1 MGPDPT
7 EGRDVKDAQMI
18 RPLLIALP
26 LAVLA
31 ACGEPSSSARVTKTV
46 DGDSVGVA
54 VSDAWCRAT
63 PNGARAGAC
72 YATLRA
78 TGRDDR
84 LIGVATAAAETVQV
98 HEMRTEGGMMRMGE
112 LAGGLP
118 LPEDAEVA
126 LAPGGTHVMLMG
138 LAGPLVAGERVTL
151 TLDFDQATDVTM
163 EVPIRTAAEG

>member
-1 MGPDPT
+1 
-7 EGRDVKDAQMI
+7 MI
-18 RPLLIALP
+18 RPLLIALSL
-26 LAVLA
+26 LALA
-31 ACGEPSSSARVTKTV
+31 ACGEPSSSAKVTKTV
-46 DGDSVGVA
+46 DGDSVGVE
-54 VSDAWCRAT
+54 VTDAWCRAT

-84 LIGVATAAAETVQV
+84 LVGVATTAAETVQV

-118 LPEDAEVA
+118 LPEDADVT

-151 TLDFDQATDVTM
+151 TLDFAETTDVTM
-163 EVPIRTAAEG
+163 DVPIRTAAEG

>member
-1 MGPDPT
+1 
-7 EGRDVKDAQMI
+7 MI
-18 RPLLIALP
+18 RPLLIAIP
-26 LAVLA
+26 LAALA
-31 ACGEPSSSARVTKTV
+31 ACGEPSSSAKVTKTV
-46 DGDSVGVA
+46 DGDSVGVE

-84 LIGVATAAAETVQV
+84 LVGVATTAAETVQV

-112 LAGGLP
+112 MAGGLP
-118 LPEDAEVA
+118 LPEDAEVT

-138 LAGPLVAGERVTL
+138 LARPLVAGERVTL
-151 TLDFDQATDVTM
+151 TLDFAEATDVTM
-163 EVPIRTAAEG
+163 EVPVRTAAEGNGPAAS

>member
-1 MGPDPT
+1 
-7 EGRDVKDAQMI
+7 MI

-26 LAVLA
+26 LAALT

-46 DGDSVGVA
+46 DGASVGVE
-54 VSDAWCRAT
+54 VRDAWCRAT

-78 TGRDDR
+78 VGRDDR
-84 LIGVATAAAETVQV
+84 LVGVSTPAAETVQV

-112 LAGGLP
+112 MAGGLP
-118 LPEDAEVA
+118 LPEDTEIR

-138 LAGPLVAGERVTL
+138 LAVPLVAGARVSM

-163 EVPIRTAAEG
+163 EVPVRNAAQD

>member
-1 MGPDPT
+1 
-7 EGRDVKDAQMI
+7 MI
-18 RPLLIALP
+18 RPLLIGLP

-46 DGDSVGVA
+46 DGDSVGVE

-84 LIGVATAAAETVQV
+84 LIGVATTAAETVQV

-112 LAGGLP
+112 LAAGLP

-151 TLDFDQATDVTM
+151 TLDFDQAPDVTM
-163 EVPIRTAAEG
+163 EVPVRPAAGG

>member
-1 MGPDPT
+1 M
-7 EGRDVKDAQMI
+7 KDAPMI
-18 RPLLIALP
+18 RSLLVALP

-31 ACGEPSSSARVTKTV
+31 ACGEPSSSAKVTKTV
-46 DGDSVGVA
+46 DGDSVGVE
-54 VSDAWCRAT
+54 VTDAWCRAT

-84 LIGVATAAAETVQV
+84 LIGVATTAAETVQV

-118 LPEDAEVA
+118 LPENAEVT

-151 TLDFDQATDVTM
+151 TLDFDEATDVTM
-163 EVPIRTAAEG
+163 DVPIRTAAEGAAAS